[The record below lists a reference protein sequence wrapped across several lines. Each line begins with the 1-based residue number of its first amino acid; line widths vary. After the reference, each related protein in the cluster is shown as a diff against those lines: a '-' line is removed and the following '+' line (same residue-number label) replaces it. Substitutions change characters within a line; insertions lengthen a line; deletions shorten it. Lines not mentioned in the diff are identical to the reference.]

1 MLRRLTRE
9 TFSDNTYL
17 VTIERVRG
25 IGGNLGGEARHN
37 SQMMVVSKLLNDLA
51 TRRHKAMAHAPAA

>member
-1 MLRRLTRE
+1 
-9 TFSDNTYL
+9 
-17 VTIERVRG
+17 VRG